1 MNFGNDVKKI
11 KFVEDSA
18 VKIIYKTVFL
28 SSKLEEIYLPASL
41 IELQH
46 GWCIHTSNLKKI
58 IISPFNSRFKFK
70 DDKYLLSKSDQNSD
84 EFDILL
90 FARRDFKEIS
100 ILSNIKIISSY
111 VFFEWQNLTKV
122 EFATDSNLQIIE
134 PYAFKDSGIEEISIP
149 STVKII
155 SSNAFCSCKKLTKV
169 EISIKF

>member
-70 DDKYLLSKSDQNSD
+70 DDHFY
-84 EFDILL
+84 
-90 FARRDFKEIS
+90 
-100 ILSNIKIISSY
+100 
-111 VFFEWQNLTKV
+111 
-122 EFATDSNLQIIE
+122 
-134 PYAFKDSGIEEISIP
+134 
-149 STVKII
+149 
-155 SSNAFCSCKKLTKV
+155 
-169 EISIKF
+169 